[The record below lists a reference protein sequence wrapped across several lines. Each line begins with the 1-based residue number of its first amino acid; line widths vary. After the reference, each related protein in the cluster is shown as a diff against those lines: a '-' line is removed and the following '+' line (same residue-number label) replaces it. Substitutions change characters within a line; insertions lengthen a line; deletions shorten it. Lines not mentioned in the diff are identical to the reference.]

1 MLMHFIL
8 EHKEKIFPVA
18 LIAMSLCAAGF
29 YFLSGDIKK
38 GIYWTAAAVL
48 NVCVTF

>member
-1 MLMHFIL
+1 MNLLM
-8 EHKEKIFPVA
+8 EHKEKIFPVL
-18 LIAMSLCAAGF
+18 LIAMSVLAAAF
-29 YFLSGDIKK
+29 YFISGDPKK

>member
-1 MLMHFIL
+1 MQFIL

-18 LIAMSLCAAGF
+18 MIAMALSAAGV
-29 YFLSGDIKK
+29 YFIQGDIKK

>member
-1 MLMHFIL
+1 MSLIM
-8 EHKEKIFPVA
+8 EHKERILPLC
-18 LIAMSLCAAGF
+18 LISLSAGAAIV
-29 YFLSGDIKK
+29 YFCCGDIKK

>member
-1 MLMHFIL
+1 MNLLL

-18 LIAMSLCAAGF
+18 LILMSVAAAVA
-29 YFLSGDIKK
+29 YFCCGDVKK

-48 NVCVTF
+48 TASITF

>member
-1 MLMHFIL
+1 MQFIL

-18 LIAMSLCAAGF
+18 LIAMSVSAAVI
-29 YFLSGDIKK
+29 YFIQGDIKK

>member
-1 MLMHFIL
+1 MGFVL

-18 LIAMSLCAAGF
+18 LILMSGAAAAA
-29 YFLSGDIKK
+29 YFIAGDVKK

-48 NVCVTF
+48 NICVTF

>member
-1 MLMHFIL
+1 MLMLFIQ

-18 LIAMSLCAAGF
+18 LITMSLCAAGF
-29 YFLSGDIKK
+29 YFFCGDVKK